1 MKRSLRLVRLER
13 SGIGPENPFF
23 LRLRTRSWVREV
35 RECGKLPLMLRFS
48 RTKRVTRLWRQETPS
63 QESVHGLED
72 EFQVVRAELLGSA
85 VDLKI
90 RRGSAS
96 GLLTAA
102 A

>member
-1 MKRSLRLVRLER
+1 M
-13 SGIGPENPFF
+13 
-23 LRLRTRSWVREV
+23 
-35 RECGKLPLMLRFS
+35 
-48 RTKRVTRLWRQETPS
+48 TRLWRQETPS